1 MKTYYL
7 TGKKIYFRSYEPED
21 VKDNVFNWVNDPE
34 VTYFM
39 LTGQKP
45 MTVEALLKE
54 YETLISDP
62 RNVIFA
68 VADKK
73 TGKMIGTIGL
83 YNVRPVT
90 CAAELRIIIGEKKVW
105 GKGYGTE
112 ACLMLLDYAFNRLN
126 LHKVFLGVNSDNKSA
141 VKCYKKAGFIEEG
154 ILRDE
159 IYRNGKFYDAL
170 RMSILR
176 AEYEKL
182 NGGK

>member
-7 TGKKIYFRSYEPED
+7 TGKKIYFRPYQAED
-21 VKDNVFNWVNDPE
+21 VKTCMFNWVNDPE

-45 MTVEALLKE
+45 VTMDALLKE
-54 YETLISDP
+54 YETLINDSK
-62 RNVIFA
+62 NSIFSI
-68 VADKK
+68 VDKK
-73 TGKMIGTIGL
+73 TDKMIGIIGL
-83 YNVRPVT
+83 YNVRPVVY
-90 CAAELRIIIGEKKVW
+90 AAELRIIVGEKSVW

-126 LHKVFLGVNSDNKSA
+126 LHKVFLGVNNDNKGA
-141 VKCYKKAGFIEEG
+141 VKCYKKAGFVDEG

-159 IYRNGKFYDAL
+159 IYRNGRFYDAL

-176 AEYEKL
+176 NEYDKL
-182 NGGK
+182 NRKK